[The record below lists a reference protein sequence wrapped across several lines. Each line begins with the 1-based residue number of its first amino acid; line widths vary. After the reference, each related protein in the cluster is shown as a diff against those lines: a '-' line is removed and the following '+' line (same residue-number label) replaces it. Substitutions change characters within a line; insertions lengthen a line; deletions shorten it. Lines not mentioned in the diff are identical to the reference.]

1 MATDDGQSRG
11 ERKRGGQWKNRSAFI
26 GHANGG
32 SLTFSNR
39 RCLFN
44 IDRAKRI
51 RGSRLSSR
59 ARFLSLL
66 LLQRKG
72 KIRVRRAGGW
82 GRIRRERER
91 EREKEVGT
99 RKCRPVI
106 TSLRVIYS
114 GREGNGINHARW
126 R

>member
-51 RGSRLSSR
+51 RGSRLSSH

-66 LLQRKG
+66 LTKERKD
-72 KIRVRRAGGW
+72 KSEE
-82 GRIRRERER
+82 GRGMGEDKARERER
-91 EREKEVGT
+91 ERKRLVLESAD
-99 RKCRPVI
+99 R
-106 TSLRVIYS
+106 LLHHY
-114 GREGNGINHARW
+114 A
-126 R
+126 